1 MSKVESKRE
10 REKKTVALMIR
21 LYCRKKHWTKNT
33 LCPAARR

>member
-21 LYCRKKHWTKNT
+21 LFCHKKHGIKKG
-33 LCPAARR
+33 LCQEC